1 MNELGVYEE
10 YINEDENKQKMQNK
24 FFIFNFKKI
33 EFENL
38 LII

>member
-1 MNELGVYEE
+1 MNELGIYEE

-24 FFIFNFKKI
+24 FFIFNSKKI